1 MIYEIKQFF
10 TGSAYNTHV
19 AFDILGKKINF
30 KIKVMGSLQFNTKLT
45 SNTEIK
51 IPEDIKSKIE
61 INKEVKILVIP
72 ANEKLYDEW
81 QDDEWNKLSTLLNE
95 DEPKARF

>member
-1 MIYEIKQFF
+1 ME
-10 TGSAYNTHV
+10 S
-19 AFDILGKKINF
+19 
-30 KIKVMGSLQFNTKLT
+30 SQFNTKLT

-51 IPEDIKSKIE
+51 IPENIKSKIE

-72 ANEKLYDEW
+72 ANEKLYHEW
-81 QDDEWNKLSTLLNE
+81 QDDEWNKLSILLNE

>member
-1 MIYEIKQFF
+1 ME
-10 TGSAYNTHV
+10 
-19 AFDILGKKINF
+19 L
-30 KIKVMGSLQFNTKLT
+30 LQFTTKLT

-72 ANEKLYDEW
+72 ANEKLYDKW
-81 QDDEWNKLSTLLNE
+81 QDDEWNKLSILLNVV
-95 DEPKARF
+95 EPKARF

>member
-1 MIYEIKQFF
+1 ME
-10 TGSAYNTHV
+10 
-19 AFDILGKKINF
+19 L
-30 KIKVMGSLQFNTKLT
+30 LQFTTKLT

-72 ANEKLYDEW
+72 ANEKLYDKW
-81 QDDEWNKLSTLLNE
+81 QDDEWNKLSILLNE

>member
-1 MIYEIKQFF
+1 MAKRL
-10 TGSAYNTHV
+10 
-19 AFDILGKKINF
+19 ILNKKP
-30 KIKVMGSLQFNTKLT
+30 MELLQFNTKLT

-72 ANEKLYDEW
+72 TNEKLYDEW
-81 QDDEWNKLSTLLNE
+81 QDDEWNKLSVLLNE
-95 DEPKARF
+95 DEPE